1 MSTRQADPSF
11 VAELRRRF
19 PDVRDLRWND
29 AVNRWELISDSAA
42 GRPVSQFWGWFH
54 DPFTGQKLEPDPVTG
69 LLPFR
74 DLATVEEK
82 QLLIANLEKG
92 FRFGRGAD
100 GTDWYSH
107 IKKRSEWNTEQ
118 KRERIKQRAQD
129 FAYML
134 QQVDLR
140 RPWRKFHERKPGQGR
155 IIIT

>member
-1 MSTRQADPSF
+1 MSRTIDPAF

-29 AVNRWELISDSAA
+29 AIDRWELISDSAA
-42 GRPVSQFWGWFH
+42 GRPVSQFWGWFV
-54 DPFTGQKLEPDPVTG
+54 DPFTGQTIEPDPVTG
-69 LLPFR
+69 LVPFR
-74 DLATVEEK
+74 DLVSRADQQ
-82 QLLIANLEKG
+82 QLLDNLEKG
-92 FRFGRGAD
+92 FRFQRGNPANWRQQITERSAWNAD
-100 GTDWYSH
+100 
-107 IKKRSEWNTEQ
+107 Q
-118 KRERIKQRAQD
+118 KRQRVRARAQD